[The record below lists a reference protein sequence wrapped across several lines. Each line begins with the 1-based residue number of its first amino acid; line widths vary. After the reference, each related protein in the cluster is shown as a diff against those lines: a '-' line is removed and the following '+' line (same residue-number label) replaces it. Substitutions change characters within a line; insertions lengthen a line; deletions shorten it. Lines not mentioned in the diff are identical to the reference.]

1 MQAAGKVFVVTGAG
15 NGIGRAVALELV
27 RAGAAVVGVD
37 LDDQG
42 LKETAARAG
51 DPAYFEA
58 QVLDIAD
65 KEAVAAFPRT
75 VLAAYGRVD
84 GLFNVAGIGQQ
95 PQTTVEISDE
105 RIETLMRVNFF
116 GTVWLTRAFVPHLM
130 ERPEAVVMF
139 TSSLSAIAPFP
150 GSAVYG
156 ASKAALALFG
166 YGMAQ
171 DLRRSSAVTVTTVL
185 PGTVWT
191 NLVRSSA
198 AGLGVSERVT
208 KAFAAKPEGVARQ
221 MVEATLRGRH
231 RVVVGKDAHFFNGL
245 RRLSFRSAEKAAD
258 LQVGTMFYK
267 R

>member
-1 MQAAGKVFVVTGAG
+1 MQATGKVFVVTGAG

-37 LDDQG
+37 LDAQG
-42 LKETAARAG
+42 LKETAAQAG

-65 KEAVAAFPRT
+65 KDAVAAFPRT
-75 VLAAYGRVD
+75 VVAAYGKVD
-84 GLFNVAGIGQQ
+84 GVFNVAGIGQQ
-95 PQTTVEISDE
+95 PQTTAEISDE

-116 GTVWLTRAFVPHLM
+116 GAVWLTRAFLPHLLG
-130 ERPEAVVMF
+130 RPEAVVMF
-139 TSSLSAIAPFP
+139 TSSLSAIVPFP

-171 DLRRSSAVTVTTVL
+171 DLRRTGRVSVTTVL

-208 KAFAAKPEGVARQ
+208 KAFAARPEGVARQ
-221 MVEATLRGRH
+221 MVEATLRGRQ
-231 RVVVGKDAHFFNGL
+231 RVVIGKDAHFFNAL
-245 RRLSFRSAEKAAD
+245 RRLSFRGAQKASD
-258 LQVGTMFYK
+258 LQVGTMFY
-267 R
+267 RR